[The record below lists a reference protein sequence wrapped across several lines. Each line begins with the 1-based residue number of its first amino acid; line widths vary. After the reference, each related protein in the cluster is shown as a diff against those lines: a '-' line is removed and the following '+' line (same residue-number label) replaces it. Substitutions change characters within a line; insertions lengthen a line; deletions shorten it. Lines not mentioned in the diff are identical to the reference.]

1 MRRPVRFEIRY
12 ESEYRYDRPVVGNL
26 NRLRMRPSSGGDQR
40 SEHFDV
46 RVTPD
51 AMTHRYEDLFG
62 NDVVEVLV
70 PGAHQIL
77 HLEVDALVA
86 TTSPIPPPESPWAH
100 LRSERYRAA
109 AGPYLGQT
117 TPEVPDL
124 GGLVGEVRGASPT
137 ETLRTITE
145 LLPGRLEYRPGATGV
160 DSTVP
165 DFLAAGG
172 GVCQDFAHLALML
185 LREHDLAARYVS
197 GYFYTVPPGAGDD
210 AASAEVQTHAW
221 VEALL
226 PVPGDDEPA
235 VWFAADPT
243 NGIAAAENH
252 VKIGHGRMYADVPP
266 IEGTFAGDAAST
278 VEAHVTMTRLA
289 TERLGA

>member
-1 MRRPVRFEIRY
+1 MRFEIRY

-26 NRLRMRPSSGGDQR
+26 NRLRMRPASGGVQR

-46 RVTPD
+46 RMTPD
-51 AMTHRYEDLFG
+51 GMLHRYADLFG

-86 TTSPIPPPESPWAH
+86 TTSPIPPPESPFAH
-100 LRSERYRAA
+100 LRGEGYRET

-117 TPEVPDL
+117 LPEIPDL
-124 GGLVGEVRGASPT
+124 GGLVAEVRQGSPA
-137 ETLRTITE
+137 ETLRAVTT
-145 LLPGRLEYRPGATGV
+145 LLGERLTYTPGATNV
-160 DSTVP
+160 DSTVA

-185 LREHDLAARYVS
+185 LREHDIAARYVS
-197 GYFYTVPPGAGDD
+197 GYFYTVPAGSGEDV
-210 AASAEVQTHAW
+210 ASAEVQTHAW

-226 PVPGDDEPA
+226 PVPGDDEPP
-235 VWFAADPT
+235 VWFAVDPT
-243 NGIAAAENH
+243 NGIVAGESH
-252 VKIGHGRMYADVPP
+252 VKIGHGRMYSDVPP
-266 IEGTFAGDAAST
+266 VEGTFAGDAAST
-278 VEAHVTMTRLA
+278 VESHVTMTRLE
-289 TERLGA
+289 TPELQGA